1 MADSASAWNKL
12 EQAVTRLENA
22 LDTASPGAGGGADVE
37 MLEKRVHD
45 LESRNRTLNDLNKT
59 AARQL
64 DSAIDRLRAVLDD

>member
-1 MADSASAWNKL
+1 MANSASAWDKL

-22 LDTASPGAGGGADVE
+22 LETASPSAGDSADVE
-37 MLEKRVHD
+37 VLEKRIHD
-45 LESRNRTLNDLNKT
+45 LESQNQTLNDLNKT